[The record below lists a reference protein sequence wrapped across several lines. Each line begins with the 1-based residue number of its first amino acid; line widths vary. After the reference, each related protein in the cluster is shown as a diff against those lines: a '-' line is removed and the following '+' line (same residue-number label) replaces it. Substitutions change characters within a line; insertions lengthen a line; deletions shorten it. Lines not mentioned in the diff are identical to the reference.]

1 MPFLSKDELVALADA
16 EAKLQKLDPALVK
29 AVIEQES
36 GWNIYASR
44 FEPAFYSKYVKK
56 LYPNY
61 TTESVARSTS
71 FGLFQLMGTVAREL
85 GFSDSQ
91 LSDLFDPRLNL
102 KYGALHFSNKLKAA
116 KGDVTKALLLWNGG
130 SDTAYPQQVLARKK
144 HYETS
149 GT

>member
-29 AVIEQES
+29 AIIEQES

-44 FEPAFYSKYVKK
+44 FEAGFYKRYISKTCPVQS
-56 LYPNY
+56 
-61 TTESVARSTS
+61 TESIARATS
-71 FGLFQLMGTVAREL
+71 FGLLQLMGEVAREL
-85 GFSDSQ
+85 SFSDIQ
-91 LSDLFDPRLNL
+91 LSDLFDPRTNL
-102 KYGALHFSNKLKAA
+102 KYGCQHLANKLKSA